1 MKTFI
6 ALALALAFP
15 SIALAQGAPA
25 RIPTGY
31 QVPGCPWYTYDA
43 QTKKNERECMRG
55 EDGTLTV
62 VRKRII
68 HEQVFGNGASG
79 NQAKEKD

>member
-1 MKTFI
+1 MKLLI

-31 QVPGCPWYTYDA
+31 QVPGCPFYEYDPI
-43 QTKKNERECMRG
+43 TKKNERTCMRG
-55 EDGTLTV
+55 EDGIKTV
-62 VRKRII
+62 VRERVI
-68 HEQVFGNGASG
+68 HDKIFGHGASG
-79 NQAKEKD
+79 NQSKDKD